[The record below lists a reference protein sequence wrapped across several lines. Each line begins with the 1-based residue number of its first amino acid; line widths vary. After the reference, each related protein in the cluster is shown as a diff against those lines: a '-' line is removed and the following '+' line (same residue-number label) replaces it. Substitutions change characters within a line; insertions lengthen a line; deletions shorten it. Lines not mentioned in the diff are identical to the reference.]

1 MDERRRRE
9 EDLNKQK
16 ENEKFFFHVAVL
28 GEMHM
33 SHVERNNHNSLT
45 AEDENEIEVECE
57 SCVISAAYWKCR
69 ISIASVFCGFSVV
82 AVSKA

>member
-1 MDERRRRE
+1 
-9 EDLNKQK
+9 
-16 ENEKFFFHVAVL
+16 
-28 GEMHM
+28 M